1 MSTERRATVTTPTRD
16 ASRDAA
22 DAGEG
27 VDDDERRATRK
38 EEREEEVE
46 ARDERGGDAASD
58 DDETRAAATT
68 TTTTT
73 TEEEDGAAAAA
84 AYAEWYAAAMAAGG
98 VVPATTTP
106 LPVPVVVPYNLVPGT
121 RGDESYVGG
130 MPPPPPP
137 MMMYPPPPM
146 MPTGD
151 AAYAQMMAMQRECY
165 ATAMYNAQCYGY
177 AAPTYAGDVYYG
189 GGGRSG
195 YASTRY
201 GRRSPRAGRGRG
213 GQFYGGGGGGTG
225 GGIGAGAGAG
235 GGAPSP
241 PSHHN
246 NHVFGGYR
254 GDRGAQHTVFVKDV
268 ATTVSER
275 ELADAFAACG
285 RILDCRM
292 CRDVNGNK
300 SNYAFVAFDSA
311 DAVRRALVFDK
322 TELHGKRVVV
332 RRSDTAVIPVN
343 PLLLPQN
350 DEEIES
356 CARTV
361 YVANVEKTVTSDELK
376 ATFEECAG
384 AVNRLHVQ
392 VKHNAA
398 ANVAFIEFVSLE
410 SMEAALQMT
419 GKRLGTRTI
428 RVSASK
434 TPLRVHRRTA
444 SNASS
449 SRDGATNAFKR
460 WSTGGD
466 GEAPKT
472 PPTPT
477 VYKVHVNNIPKN
489 SSPGSLR
496 TIFSECGEVKHVEL
510 FNNPKSKFPYA
521 FIDFSDEES
530 AERALGMNGKEF
542 NEHVLNVEWSRS
554 KKRRPPRPPM
564 DPASREKAERTVY
577 VTDIDPDADPED
589 VRRKFEDAC
598 GEVTLF
604 WYKAFKK
611 GETQAIA
618 YIEFKSLESVDEAL
632 KLCRTHFLSESRLI
646 KVRHSL
652 TALSAREGGA
662 RGSCYTPEVSS
673 PGSLSGDDERT
684 CDDAEDVVRDL
695 REPLDAEELKKE
707 VEEKLEKLSVRAPA
721 A

>member
-1 MSTERRATVTTPTRD
+1 MSERRATATAAAAAATRD
-16 ASRDAA
+16 AEDDGA
-22 DAGEG
+22 G
-27 VDDDERRATRK
+27 VDDDGRETRQ
-38 EEREEEVE
+38 EENVEVE
-46 ARDERGGDAASD
+46 ARDGGDARDD
-58 DDETRAAATT
+58 DDETRATT
-68 TTTTT
+68 TTTE
-73 TEEEDGAAAAA
+73 EEEDGAAAAA
-84 AYAEWYAAAMAAGG
+84 AYAEWYAAAVAAGG

-151 AAYAQMMAMQRECY
+151 AAYAQMMVMQRECY

-177 AAPTYAGDVYYG
+177 AAPMYAGDVYYG

-201 GRRSPRAGRGRG
+201 GRRAPHAGRARG
-213 GQFYGGGGGGTG
+213 GQFYGGGGGGG
-225 GGIGAGAGAG
+225 GGGGSG
-235 GGAPSP
+235 GGAPTP
-241 PSHHN
+241 PAHHN

-300 SNYAFVAFDSA
+300 SNYVFLAFDSA
-311 DAVRRALVFDK
+311 DAVRRALLLDK
-322 TELHGKRVVV
+322 MELHGKRVVV

-356 CARTV
+356 CARTA

-384 AVNRLHVQ
+384 AVSRLHVQ

-419 GKRLGTRTI
+419 GKRLGNRTI

-444 SNASS
+444 SNASA
-449 SRDGATNAFKR
+449 SRDGATNASKR

-530 AERALGMNGKEF
+530 AERALGMNGREF

-577 VTDIDPDADPED
+577 VTDIDPDANPED
-589 VRRKFEDAC
+589 VRQKFEDAC

-684 CDDAEDVVRDL
+684 CDAEDVVRDL

>member
-1 MSTERRATVTTPTRD
+1 LYSIREERVKRARAIAERRARMTAATAATRD
-16 ASRDAA
+16 AEDASAAATTRD
-22 DAGEG
+22 D
-27 VDDDERRATRK
+27 
-38 EEREEEVE
+38 
-46 ARDERGGDAASD
+46 GGGAS
-58 DDETRAAATT
+58 DDETRSATTTTTMEEAAATT
-68 TTTTT
+68 TTTET
-73 TEEEDGAAAAA
+73 TEEDGAAA

-121 RGDESYVGG
+121 RGDESFVGG
-130 MPPPPPP
+130 MPPPPP

-189 GGGRSG
+189 GGGQSG
-195 YASTRY
+195 YASTRC
-201 GRRSPRAGRGRG
+201 GRRSSRAGRGRG
-213 GQFYGGGGGGTG
+213 GQFYGGGGGGG
-225 GGIGAGAGAG
+225 GGGYRS
-235 GGAPSP
+235 GGAPTP
-241 PSHHN
+241 PLHHS

-292 CRDVNGNK
+292 CRDANGNK

-322 TELHGKRVVV
+322 MELHGKRVVV

-410 SMEAALQMT
+410 SVEAALQMT
-419 GKRLGTRTI
+419 GKRLGNLTI

-434 TPLRVHRRTA
+434 TPLRVHRRST

-449 SRDGATNAFKR
+449 SRDGATNASKR

-466 GEAPKT
+466 GEGPQT

-496 TIFSECGEVKHVEL
+496 TIFSACGEVKHVEL

-530 AERALGMNGKEF
+530 AERALGMNGREF

-577 VTDIDPDADPED
+577 VTDIDPDAGPED
-589 VRRKFEDAC
+589 VRQKFEDAC

-618 YIEFKSLESVDEAL
+618 YIEFKTLDSVDEAL

-684 CDDAEDVVRDL
+684 CDTEDVVRDL
-695 REPLDAEELKKE
+695 REPLDAEELKNE
-707 VEEKLEKLSVRAPA
+707 VEEKLEKLRVRAPA